1 MQAWHDYRG
10 VNLSVIKKFDSSVHI
25 NGRAAVKREYLIDS
39 WLDMS
44 NFE

>member
-1 MQAWHDYRG
+1 MQVWHDYRG
-10 VNLSVIKKFDSSVHI
+10 VNLSVIKLTRHSVRI
-25 NGRAAVKREYLIDS
+25 NRREAAKKEYLVDS